1 MAWTVQE
8 GYRSEAAFPCT
19 PPGSPQGQ
27 LGHVWSFT
35 TVNGSGHARCL
46 CCHVEAQRS
55 LRDMVLQTHLSILKT
70 GTLEDKET
78 PWIPHPTKYLIDATG
93 RLSPLP
99 AAIGEY
105 HGSLVSTHP
114 SSTQLH
120 MCR

>member
-1 MAWTVQE
+1 
-8 GYRSEAAFPCT
+8 
-19 PPGSPQGQ
+19 
-27 LGHVWSFT
+27 
-35 TVNGSGHARCL
+35 
-46 CCHVEAQRS
+46 
-55 LRDMVLQTHLSILKT
+55 MVLQTHLSILKT

-78 PWIPHPTKYLIDATG
+78 PWIPHPTKYLIDANG